1 MTKDIINIEAEIA
14 MMNESES
21 NCSEKKEEEAKLFTD
36 TIPQLDG
43 NKDTEVPK

>member
-1 MTKDIINIEAEIA
+1 MTKDITNIEAEIA

-21 NCSEKKEEEAKLFTD
+21 NCSEKKEAKLFTD

-43 NKDTEVPK
+43 NKDTKVPK